1 MPSIANITAALI
13 LDASKF
19 RGQLEGA
26 EKDILK
32 FNRSLK
38 NVGVSLSAAIT
49 LPIAA
54 LAKSAVDVGSQFE
67 FVQAKI
73 GGLSG
78 QGRIIEGLS
87 TSAKS
92 LGKDTIYTAT
102 QISELQLALV
112 KLGLTEQEIN
122 DVQGAVVNF
131 AQALD
136 LDLASAGQSVVELLK
151 KMPDSFDQF
160 SSKTQAATYVTDAM
174 AFAVAKSSL
183 DIDGLTASLNYV
195 GAEANSMGLSF
206 EQTVAILAALAN
218 AGYKGSRAGTQLR
231 RILTELSMSGDNAT
245 DAFREFVQ
253 SGASFQDIVRQVG
266 IRAAGMGAA
275 LQDQLPFIEAF
286 EKGMKSSEGYLEGV
300 AGVIE
305 GTMLYSLDRLSSSFD
320 ELKITL
326 SEDFAPI
333 IRGIIAFITAMVNA
347 FSALPKPVRV
357 VIVGIAGLLAL
368 IGPLTFAIA
377 QYTIVATQAAVASA
391 RLAAALTLLNRTSA
405 ILAGITL
412 TLTII
417 TALVQAYKN
426 ANKEQMEFLDTLKKA
441 EPEQK
446 VQLLRDRIIKLGN
459 DIKNSKEEM
468 DGLVASTST
477 YTFLR
482 DGVNADSSYN
492 RAKKRVETA
501 MRLRAETAN
510 LLKLELEL
518 QRVRKAGIEGYLKDN
533 ANRARQAAVDGK
545 TYQQLVKEF
554 KDIEKQVAS
563 LQAQARKGG
572 DISSILGKIEVL
584 NERKDEVKTIL
595 EQLGYAF
602 DDSKKQFIDPWTKA
616 LQTASE
622 GLERAKAEFSVTGDE
637 LARLQ
642 ALAAVQK
649 ELAIAAEL
657 LGKDQTKEGLQ
668 AFQDFLNLTGQADAA
683 EQAQQ
688 LAGKIKDINDQ
699 FARSNELT
707 DFQFLSG
714 IIDENQKL
722 EQQASALEALGM
734 GYLELG
740 DSIAAAAYLIKAND
754 LRGIIKSATEGE
766 DAAKKQNEEFL
777 SFVQSIGNAVGNIFK
792 DLTRGGQTF
801 AETLKTNMVDALTAV
816 LAKLVA
822 IAVMWGIIAVLS
834 GTGGNVGAWAQGIK
848 AAKFG
853 TFALGQLGLG
863 GLKNQPV
870 NVSVDGQISGHTIYL
885 SNKRALSSYD
895 RTYGG

>member
-13 LDASKF
+13 LDASRFKA
-19 RGQLEGA
+19 QLEGA
-26 EKDILK
+26 EKDILR

-87 TSAKS
+87 KSAKS

-183 DIDGLTASLNYV
+183 DIDGLTSSLNYV

-245 DAFREFVQ
+245 EAFREFVQ

-275 LQDQLPFIEAF
+275 LQDQLPFIDAF

-377 QYTIVATQAAVASA
+377 QYTIVATQAAVAST

-412 TLTII
+412 ALTII
-417 TALVQAYKN
+417 SAIVQAYKN
-426 ANKEQMEFLDTLKKA
+426 ANKEQSEFLDALKKA

-446 VQLLRDRIIKLGN
+446 LQLLRDRIIKLGN
-459 DIKNSKEEM
+459 DIKNAKEEM
-468 DGLVASTST
+468 DGLAASTST

-482 DGVNADSSYN
+482 DGVDANSSYN
-492 RAKKRVETA
+492 RLKERIEALG
-501 MRLRAETAN
+501 RLRAETAN

-518 QRVRKAGIEGYLKDN
+518 QQVREAGIAGYLKDN

-563 LQAQARKGG
+563 LQAQAKKGG
-572 DISSILGKIEVL
+572 DISSILGNIEVL

-595 EQLGYAF
+595 EQLGYVF

-616 LQTASE
+616 LQTASD

-668 AFQDFLNLTGQADAA
+668 AFQDFLNLTGQADA
-683 EQAQQ
+683 EEKAQQ
-688 LAGKIKDINDQ
+688 LADKIKDINDQ

-863 GLKNQPV
+863 GLKSQPT
-870 NVSVDGQISGHTIYL
+870 NVAVDGQISGHTIYL

>member
-19 RGQLEGA
+19 RAQLQGA

-78 QGRIIEGLS
+78 EGRIIDGLS
-87 TSAKS
+87 KSAKS

-151 KMPDSFDQF
+151 KMPDSFDNF

-231 RILTELSMSGDNAT
+231 RILTELSMSGDGAT
-245 DAFREFVQ
+245 EAFRDFVQ

-275 LQDQLPFIEAF
+275 LQDQLPFIDAF
-286 EKGMKSSEGYLEGV
+286 EKGMKGSEGYLQGV

-333 IRGIIAFITAMVNA
+333 IRGLIGFMTAMVNA
-347 FSALPKPVRV
+347 FSSLPKPVRL
-357 VIVGIAGLLAL
+357 VIAGIAALLAL
-368 IGPLTFAIA
+368 IGPLLFAIA
-377 QYTIVATQAAVASA
+377 QFTIVATQASLAST
-391 RLAAALTLLNRTSA
+391 RLAAALAVLNRAISTLSVVTLAITLLVA
-405 ILAGITL
+405 LA
-412 TLTII
+412 
-417 TALVQAYKN
+417 QAFKS
-426 ANKEQMEFLDTLKKA
+426 ANKEQQDFLDTLKKA
-441 EPEQK
+441 SPEEK
-446 VQLLRDRIIKLGN
+446 IELLRSRIVDLSTE
-459 DIKNSKEEM
+459 IKNSNDEM
-468 DGLVASTST
+468 RRLLASSST
-477 YTFLR
+477 YASIR
-482 DGVNADSSYN
+482 DGADPSSSYN
-492 RAKKRVETA
+492 RAKKAVDTA
-501 MRLRAETAN
+501 VKLRAETAK
-510 LLKLELEL
+510 LLQVEIEL

-554 KDIEKQVAS
+554 KDIERQVAS
-563 LQAQARKGG
+563 LQAQAKKGG
-572 DISSILGKIEVL
+572 DITSILGNIEVL

-595 EQLGYAF
+595 EQLGYVF

-622 GLERAKAEFSVTGDE
+622 AWKRAEAEFSVTGDE

-668 AFQDFLNLTGQADAA
+668 AFQDFLNLTGQADA
-683 EQAQQ
+683 EEKAQQ
-688 LAGKIKDINDQ
+688 LADKLKDINDQ
-699 FARSNELT
+699 FAASNQLT
-707 DFQFLSG
+707 DFQFVSG

-766 DAAKKQNEEFL
+766 DAARKQNEEFL

-816 LAKLVA
+816 LSKLVA

-863 GLKNQPV
+863 SLKNQQV
-870 NVSVDGQISGHTIYL
+870 NVAVDGQISGHTIYL